1 MKRTIALTVLS
12 ALLTGLWGVV
22 LGVELGERKG
32 RIDVASGQW
41 ECTRQDDGRD
51 VEWEC
56 KENEQS

>member
-12 ALLTGLWGVV
+12 ALLTGLWGAV

-41 ECTRQDDGRD
+41 ECIRIDDGRD
-51 VEWEC
+51 IEWEC
-56 KENEQS
+56 KENE